1 MKNLKILI
9 VLITILIQACNSAKD
24 NQVEPLDQ
32 VPAGVMTSIKEKF
45 PAATDL
51 KFSVLENNKV
61 YRSEFKLK
69 GVPMVVVVNNQD
81 ILSTA
86 RLASENFPD
95 SLKGLLHGLAIEGG
109 EFSNYRLVQTVDGL
123 TQHVA
128 DYRLN
133 NISYTLSI
141 QPGRHIYLTTS
152 PQAYETKSLS
162 DLPDGIQ
169 NFINDRNKPNPG
181 YISGIAQM
189 EADVK
194 NYFLPKKELA
204 CKKASVFLLPDGTKR
219 YHVYTEFYGIDWGW
233 APLIFDENARLIW
246 VPGFDQL
253 EIFKFLT
260 MGLGP
265 CILPDQDKTHFRD
278 LFAATPELNGFTFE
292 RLNPTTGSTTISNQ
306 NASLNAYAGAGGY
319 NFALSKIGDTRQF
332 WELKYDASK
341 KMVDRYYHAHL

>member
-1 MKNLKILI
+1 MKNLKVLI
-9 VLITILIQACNSAKD
+9 VLITILIQACNPEEG
-24 NQVEPLDQ
+24 NQVEPLDR
-32 VPAGVMTSIKEKF
+32 VPADVMTSIKEKF

-61 YRSEFKLK
+61 FRSEFKLK
-69 GVPMVVVVNNQD
+69 GASMAVVVNKED
-81 ILSTA
+81 ILNSA
-86 RLASENFPD
+86 RLSTENFPD
-95 SLKGLLHGLAIEGG
+95 SLKRMLIGLAIEGG
-109 EFSNYRLVQTVDGL
+109 DFSNYRLVETADGI
-123 TQHVA
+123 THHVA

-141 QPGRHIYLTTS
+141 QPGGHIYLTTS

-181 YISGIAQM
+181 YITGITQM
-189 EADVK
+189 EGDVK
-194 NYFLPKKELA
+194 NYFLPRKELA
-204 CKKASVFLLPDGTKR
+204 YKKASVFLLPDGTKR
-219 YHVYTEFYGIDWGW
+219 YHVYTEFYGIDWSW
-233 APLIFDENARLIW
+233 APLIFDENARLLW

-265 CILPDQDKTHFRD
+265 CILPDQDKSYFRN
-278 LFAATPELNGFTFE
+278 LFETTPELNGFTFE
-292 RLNPTTGSTTISNQ
+292 RINPTTGSTTVSNQ
-306 NASLNAYAGAGGY
+306 NASLNAFAGYGGY
-319 NFALSKIGDTRQF
+319 NFALSKINDSRQF
-332 WELKYDASK
+332 WELKYDTGK